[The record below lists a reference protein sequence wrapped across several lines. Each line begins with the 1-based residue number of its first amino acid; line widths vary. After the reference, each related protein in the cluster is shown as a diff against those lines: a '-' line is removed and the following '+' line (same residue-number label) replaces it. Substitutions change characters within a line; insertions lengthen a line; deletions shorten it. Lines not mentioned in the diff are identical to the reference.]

1 MLAPATEDEEKPTGV
16 AVEAM
21 KPWVAWP
28 PAWAVLRVRR
38 VESVRRRT
46 GLVSCILG
54 W

>member
-1 MLAPATEDEEKPTGV
+1 MLAPATEDEDKPTGV

-21 KPWVAWP
+21 KPWVVWP
-28 PAWAVLRVRR
+28 PVRVVLKVRR
-38 VESVRRRT
+38 VESVRRT